1 MKNMEDIIQWTSTES
16 WISKDDFLKNG
27 FGFCIVN
34 GNDIVSWCISD
45 YVMGNK
51 CEIGIETDEGYRKNG
66 FATIVVS
73 VCIKYCMENN
83 IDHIWWHCFESNIGS
98 QKTAEKVG
106 FKLCKEYKPLFG
118 WYNSFDNFLVHAYDY
133 YTNKHYAEAS
143 KLYEKAFR
151 LLESNNK
158 ESKISNICNENNKY
172 WFYFNAARANAY
184 INNIDLA
191 YDKLKKSIERGL
203 SDKNMIINDDAFK
216 KLINLNDFCE
226 LMHINI

>member
-1 MKNMEDIIQWTSTES
+1 
-16 WISKDDFLKNG
+16 
-27 FGFCIVN
+27 
-34 GNDIVSWCISD
+34 
-45 YVMGNK
+45 MGNK
-51 CEIGIETDEGYRKNG
+51 CEIGIETDEEYRKNG

-83 IDHIWWHCFESNIGS
+83 IDHIGWHCFESNIGS

-106 FKLCKEYKPLFG
+106 FTLCKEYKPLFG

-133 YTNKHYAEAS
+133 YTNK
-143 KLYEKAFR
+143 
-151 LLESNNK
+151 
-158 ESKISNICNENNKY
+158 NKY

-191 YDKLKKSIERGL
+191 YDKLKKSIEMSL

-216 KLINLNDFCE
+216 KLINLNDFYE
-226 LMHINI
+226 LIHKIK